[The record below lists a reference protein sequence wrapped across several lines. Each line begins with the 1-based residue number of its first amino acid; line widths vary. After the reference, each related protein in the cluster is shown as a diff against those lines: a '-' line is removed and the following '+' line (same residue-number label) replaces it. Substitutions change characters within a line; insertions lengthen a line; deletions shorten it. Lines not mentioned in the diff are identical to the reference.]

1 MKNFIKDKYVKFQSL
16 PFSDKVGYIFIYTL
30 LISLLLITLY
40 PLIYVVLASF
50 IDPTSLQVDGINF
63 HKENLTLYGYKAIL
77 TNPAIVRGFVNSM
90 IYSFTFA
97 VFQVAICMSFAYPL
111 SQKSLKGKKVINALM
126 IVTMFFGG
134 GLIPTYLLIKQ
145 LGMLN
150 TVWALIVPGA
160 FSVWNIILARTFIK
174 GLPTEL
180 EEAAKID
187 GTSHFQYFF
196 KILLPLS
203 KPIMMVIFLYAF
215 VGQWNSYFDAMIYI
229 DDDKLQPL
237 QTVLRQILIQNQLPT
252 DTYSAQQAM
261 AELAKMAASVKYAVI
276 VVSSIP
282 LLVLYPFFQK
292 YFTKGVMLGSVKG

>member
-1 MKNFIKDKYVKFQSL
+1 MKKKINNALTKFKNL
-16 PFSDKVGYIFIYTL
+16 PLSDKLGYIFIYSL
-30 LISLLLITLY
+30 LFFLLLITIY
-40 PLIYVVLASF
+40 PLFYVFFASF
-50 IDPTSLQVDGINF
+50 IDPISLQIDGINF
-63 HKENLTLYGYKAIL
+63 HKENLTLYGYKTIL

-90 IYSFTFA
+90 VYSFTFG
-97 VFQVAICMSFAYPL
+97 VLQVAICMTFAYPL
-111 SQKSLKGKKVINALM
+111 SQKKLKGKKAINVLM
-126 IVTMFFGG
+126 IITMFFGG
-134 GLIPTYLLIKQ
+134 GLIPTYLLIQQ

-150 TVWALIVPGA
+150 TVWALIIPGA

-174 GLPTEL
+174 GLPSEL
-180 EEAAKID
+180 EEAAKMD

-215 VGQWNSYFDAMIYI
+215 VGQWNAYFDAMIYI

-252 DTYSAQQAM
+252 DTYSQQMAM
-261 AELAKMAASVKYAVI
+261 AELAKMASSVKYAVI